1 MLDFVLVPDALTA
14 NQVRAS
20 LAKESIIGVRVGNYS
35 SLIDTL
41 IEQSLLPISEDIWAE
56 TLQTAAL
63 GITDVFWAE
72 SIQVD
77 EAAVL
82 SQLEYSL
89 LQLLSALPLEQTLQT
104 IAQPKNKAERY
115 YNDLVN
121 LHQQMQFMRPLEQMQ
136 SLAILQRFEPLVAM
150 QVHLLPE
157 LFDFKVWQQSLIDF
171 LHIET
176 ADLCPS
182 VHHSLIQSCLQ
193 QSLPNPTNL
202 FAKVAERL
210 FINTQ
215 PMAKPATFNGIVCRD
230 QFEECTALA
239 SIVQQALDSGITP
252 NQMAV
257 IYPAW
262 SDYPSWLQDCFAQA
276 GIGVTNLPKVETQY
290 DWLRSLLREL
300 MVLQHEQFPPLAWK
314 SVLSNPLMPWA
325 NSNVASHIID
335 VEWAAST
342 KCEYLVTLADKF
354 AHGLLSLLRQPCL
367 DEKALL
373 GWLAEI
379 AEHLQFIPNLGFSKK
394 EWHKQLDKISSNL
407 TNNAQLNFEKQCQ
420 LLIALWQPSVM
431 QLAQDKVAYLN
442 SVTFLHEQEHLP
454 FAVQHLFVVGFNQG
468 AYAQNVPKLAK
479 KTVINHQS
487 WSILSDK
494 LGFVWDTFEAHIQF
508 SQRQLKNN
516 LSQATD
522 SLTILA
528 AQQSFDGGELFLSET
543 ALDLAL
549 CFAKPSAAESQ
560 DIFAPLVQSSHPFV
574 KFVATAIPA
583 KCIHIPTDL
592 KFENDL
598 LTLHN
603 TADYERAESPSSLE
617 KMMVSPLAWVL
628 DRQGLTDSSWQI
640 QTLDIMLQGTIAHK
654 VFELYETRQT
664 EVFSES
670 LYQQLFE
677 QAVVEEAVFLQNPLW
692 RMERT
697 QLFQQV
703 KPAFEQFC
711 NWLHDNDWQ
720 IIDAEKHLSGT
731 LWNLPVRGYS
741 DAILQQQTTT
751 LILDYKKSKSPDRIK
766 RLQHGFDLQTYIY
779 RALYQQMTGANKIHS
794 GYFNLNDCVLVLD
807 EAIDNSSLMSI
818 EAPGIPLIQQSQNAI
833 THVKQR
839 LDELASGE
847 VMLNTLA
854 DENEWEK
861 VGIKAYPLKDNPVIK
876 RFMKPAE
883 EGDNL

>member
-20 LAKESIIGVRVGNYS
+20 LAKESVIGVRVGNFS

-41 IEQSLLPISEDIWAE
+41 IEQSLLPVYEDIWAE
-56 TLQTAAL
+56 TIQISAL
-63 GITDVFWAE
+63 GMSNVFWAE
-72 SIQVD
+72 SIVVD

-82 SQLEYSL
+82 EQLESSL
-89 LQLLSALPLEQTLQT
+89 LQLLSALPLQQTLRS
-104 IAQPKNKAERY
+104 IAQPRSKAERY
-115 YNDLVN
+115 YNDLVD

-136 SLAILQRFEPLVAM
+136 SQAILEHFEPLSSI

-157 LFDFKVWQQSLIDF
+157 LFDFEVWQQNLIDF
-171 LHIET
+171 LLT
-176 ADLCPS
+176 KSADLCSS
-182 VHHSLIQSCLQ
+182 VHQGLIQSSLQ
-193 QSLPNPTNL
+193 KTLPNSANL
-202 FAKVAERL
+202 FAETARRL
-210 FINTQ
+210 FTNAE
-215 PMAKPATFNGIVCRD
+215 PVAKPATFNGIVCRD

-239 SIVQQALDSGITP
+239 SIVQQALDSGIMP

-262 SDYPSWLQDCFAQA
+262 SDYPSWLQDSFAQA

-290 DWLRSLLREL
+290 DWLSSLLREL

-325 NSNVASHIID
+325 NAIVANRIVD
-335 VEWAAST
+335 VKWAAST
-342 KCEYLVTLADKF
+342 HCENSSALADKF

-373 GWLAEI
+373 KWLAEI
-379 AEHLQFIPNLGFSKK
+379 AEHLQFIPHMGFLKK
-394 EWHKQLDKISSNL
+394 EWLKQLDKITIIL
-407 TNNAQLNFEKQCQ
+407 TNNAQLDFKKQCQ

-431 QLAQDKVAYLN
+431 QLTQDKVAYLN
-442 SVTFLHEQEHLP
+442 SVTFLNEQEHLP

-479 KTVINHQS
+479 KTVINHQG

-494 LGFVWDTFEAHIQF
+494 LGFVWDTFETQIQF
-508 SQRQLKNN
+508 SQRQLKNS

-549 CFAKPSAAESQ
+549 CFAKPCDVDSI
-560 DIFAPLVQSSHPFV
+560 DIFTPLIQSTHPFV
-574 KFVATAIPA
+574 KYITTTIPA
-583 KCIHIPTDL
+583 KYTHVPTNL
-592 KFENDL
+592 KFEHNL

-603 TADYERAESPSSLE
+603 TVDYERAESPSSLE

-654 VFELYETRQT
+654 VFELYETHQT
-664 EVFSES
+664 EVFSEF

-677 QAVVEEAVFLQNPLW
+677 QAIVEDAVFLQSPLW

-703 KPAFEQFC
+703 KPAFEQFT

-720 IIDAEKHLSGT
+720 IIDAEKHLTGT
-731 LWNLPVRGYS
+731 LWNLPVRGVS

-779 RALYQQMTGANKIHS
+779 RALYQQMSGANKVHS
-794 GYFNLNDCVLVLD
+794 GYFNLNDCVMVLD

-818 EAPGIPLIQQSQNAI
+818 EAPDISLIQQSQNAI
-833 THVKQR
+833 THIKQR